1 MNAKVFDAI
10 VIGGRSVGLTLSK
23 VMLLRPDDVVDSE
36 FDETVH
42 TWRLKTRAGDS
53 YDASVVISY
62 GEAPSPAGMVP
73 YLGVAVH
80 GLPNRFFIT
89 GPDARG
95 KQQYIAHC
103 LNAMA
108 RTDSTRI
115 EVRHSTQRIYTVRHR
130 PGSAVNWRRV
140 RRKIRSAF
148 DLSSRVSIE
157 EEVYDGPAAV
167 QICDDIHDVRV
178 RLTGHLDPIDGR
190 YHWQGTVFDALPD
203 DNPPQRVR
211 LAVGERTAEAR
222 IAERTPQGGYSV
234 VGVGAPPFA
243 LDDVELDVPVLS

>member
-1 MNAKVFDAI
+1 MSAKVFDAI

-23 VMLLRPDDVVDSE
+23 VMLLRTDDVVDSE
-36 FDETVH
+36 FDETFH
-42 TWRLKTRAGDS
+42 TWRLTTRAGDS

-62 GEAPSPAGMVP
+62 GQAPSPAGMTP

-80 GLPNRFFIT
+80 GLPNRFFIA
-89 GPDARG
+89 GPDVHG
-95 KQQYIAHC
+95 QQQYIAQC

-115 EVRHSTQRIYTVRHR
+115 EVWHSTQRTYTLRHR
-130 PGSAVNWRRV
+130 PGSAVNWGRV

-148 DLSSRVSIE
+148 DLSSRVTVE
-157 EEVYDGPAAV
+157 DHVYDGPAAV
-167 QICDDIHDVRV
+167 QIGDDIHDVRV
-178 RLTGHLDPIDGR
+178 RLTGHIDPIDGR
-190 YHWQGTVFDALPD
+190 YHWQGTVFDALAD